1 MATNS
6 SNSKDI
12 KYINKDFTDF
22 RSALIE
28 YAKAYYPTAY
38 NDFTTASPGS
48 MFIDMAAYVGDVMSF
63 YLDNQIQET
72 FLQYAKQKD
81 NLMTLAYMLGYR
93 PKVTSAST
101 TKLDVYQTVPS
112 YNPTTGSA
120 VPDFRYALIIQEGM
134 QVSANLGGSSKY
146 YTPDSIDFSVSSSS
160 NPTDI
165 TVYET
170 DATGERPTKFL
181 LKKSIDIISGEVK
194 TTTIDAP
201 SSRQKFFST
210 TLVED
215 NIIEILSIT
224 DSDGNLYYEVPYM
237 AQDRILLPRKN
248 TVNVDPNYGG
258 SSIEVPYL
266 IDVLEVPRR
275 FTTRFK
281 ADDTLEI
288 QFGAGLT
295 DTSVVT
301 QGQFP
306 DQDFLPNV
314 DRVGLGLINGRSL
327 FFNSY
332 SPSNFVNTRTYGIAP
347 YGTRLTIKYLVGG
360 GAQSNVGSNVINVIN
375 NFTSSFF
382 GGITPD
388 ATLAT
393 DTVNSLVINN
403 PSASSGGGDGDTV
416 DMIRMNS
423 LANFPTQMRAV
434 TQEDYLAM
442 IYSMPSKFGQ
452 ISKAYITKDSF
463 TYGRQLQ
470 AHSELNDPLAL
481 SAYVLSYDGNKNLT
495 EPPVA
500 LLQNLKTYISQYRM
514 LTDNI
519 SLKNGYV
526 INIGLDFDVV
536 LRPNYSSK
544 EVLSSCIQA
553 LKDYFSIDKW
563 NINQPI
569 ILSDVFTT
577 LDRVVGV
584 QTVKKVDIYNLT
596 DADGNYSQ
604 YGYDISGATLGGV
617 IYPSLDPSCFE
628 IKFPD
633 TDIYGRVVTL

>member
-12 KYINKDFTDF
+12 KYINKEFTDF
-22 RSALIE
+22 RTSLIE

-112 YNPTTGSA
+112 STQGTGSG
-120 VPDFRYALIIQEGM
+120 VPDFRYALLIQEGM
-134 QVSANLGGSSKY
+134 QVSSNLGGNSKY
-146 YTPDSIDFSVSSSS
+146 YTPEAIDFSVSSSS
-160 NPTDI
+160 NPTEI

-170 DATGERPTKFL
+170 DAGGATPIKYL
-181 LKKSIDIISGEVK
+181 LKKSVDVISGQVK
-194 TTTIDAP
+194 TTTITAP
-201 SSRQKFFST
+201 TSRQKFFT
-210 TLVED
+210 TALTED
-215 NIIEILSIT
+215 NIIEIISII
-224 DSDGNLYYEVPYM
+224 DSDGNTWYEVPYL
-237 AQDRILLPRKN
+237 AQDRVLLPKRN
-248 TVNVDPNYGG
+248 TINVDPNYAG

-266 IDVLEVPRR
+266 IDILQVPRR
-275 FTTRFK
+275 FVTRFK
-281 ADDTLEI
+281 SDDTLEI

-295 DTSVVT
+295 DTNPTT
-301 QGQFP
+301 QEN
-306 DQDFLPNV
+306 DEKYLPNV

-327 FFNSY
+327 FTNTY
-332 SPSNFVNTRTYGIAP
+332 NPSNFVNTRTYGIAP
-347 YGTRLTIKYLVGG
+347 YNTTLTVTYLVGG

-375 NFTSSFF
+375 TFTSSFF
-382 GGITPD
+382 GGLVPD
-388 ATLAT
+388 AVLGT
-393 DTVNSLVINN
+393 DTVNSLAVNN

-434 TQEDYLAM
+434 TQEDYLA
-442 IYSMPSKFGQ
+442 IIDSMPSKFGQ
-452 ISKAYITKDSF
+452 VAKSYITKDSF

-470 AHSELNDPLAL
+470 AHSELNDPLSL
-481 SAYVLSYDGNKNLT
+481 SSYILSYDGNKNLIA
-495 EPPVA
+495 PPPA
-500 LLQNLKTYISQYRM
+500 LFENLKTYISQYRM

-519 SLKNGYV
+519 SLKTGYV
-526 INIGLDFDVV
+526 INIGLDFDIV
-536 LRPNYSSK
+536 LRPNFTSK
-544 EVLSSCIQA
+544 EVLSSCIQT
-553 LKDYFSIDKW
+553 LKDYFNIDNW

-569 ILSDVFTT
+569 ILSDVYTA
-577 LDRVVGV
+577 LDRVIGV
-584 QTVKKVDIYNLT
+584 QTVKRVDIYNLT

-604 YGYDISGATLGGV
+604 YGYDIAGATLGGI